1 MPRKLSSYRLL
12 TDAEEAGNTREY
24 GDTWNT
30 GKYGDTCTF
39 PLLVVGGSTVTEY
52 GESVT
57 HAPFPFGG
65 VR

>member
-24 GDTWNT
+24 GE
-30 GKYGDTCTF
+30 YGDTCTF

-52 GESVT
+52 GEYGDT
-57 HAPFPFGG
+57 CTFPLWG

>member
-24 GDTWNT
+24 GEYAGN
-30 GKYGDTCTF
+30 
-39 PLLVVGGSTVTEY
+39 TVTL
-52 GESVT
+52 
-57 HAPFPFGG
+57 ARFPFWWWVG